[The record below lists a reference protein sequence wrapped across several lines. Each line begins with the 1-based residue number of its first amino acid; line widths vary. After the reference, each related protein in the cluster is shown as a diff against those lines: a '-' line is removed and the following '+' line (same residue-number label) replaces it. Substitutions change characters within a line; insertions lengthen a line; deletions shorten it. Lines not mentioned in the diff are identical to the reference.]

1 MPSDEQNSH
10 GTGQSLPKKQQVF
23 NAAQQNVGRP
33 RGMRGGKSVSEVVRL
48 LHANLDKKHAGAPP
62 VIPPVVRNRIA
73 AFEGPEV
80 GKIQKKL
87 EPKIT
92 QNMLKP
98 PMTPSRRAAIAARRV
113 TRATFAELK
122 NGFEED
128 GDGHLVRPEW
138 PDVKAR
144 KALFEPI
151 SGEINGQDN
160 VPGRKVP
167 RTPTRKSRRLTTGS
181 MSDDFARKNNE
192 EFTGALL
199 SVENT
204 LKSEAITYPSPFDD
218 VPAASDDMKETQDDN
233 VPTTPSKSK
242 STVARSAR
250 KPKNDESSKEPSDD
264 AITPPKIHAGA
275 EETMATPRTPT
286 RSAARGSARKPKRND
301 DMDQSTS
308 DEQKQLAAT
317 GSPSRRQDAV
327 DQLKKDEGE
336 SGCPPSPRPI
346 KTPTRASARIAAL
359 SSNGRSPRVNRGP
372 IPQPDFSQSQDAMQV
387 DSLPPRYPESA
398 GKRKR
403 SSQPTMEESDQAT
416 VFTEKASRAT
426 KRHRTLVLT
435 PLKEAP
441 WPPKVNQTRQNILVN
456 KEEESK
462 KTADL
467 WEDNVN
473 GNMEDDDSDEENV
486 CEENGN
492 EDMEDVDSDEE
503 NAGWLM
509 SIFLKTARGLGLR

>member
-10 GTGQSLPKKQQVF
+10 STGQSLPKKQQVF

-48 LHANLDKKHAGAPP
+48 LHSNLDQKYAVAPP

-73 AFEGPEV
+73 TYEGPEV
-80 GKIQKKL
+80 GKVQKKL

-92 QNMLKP
+92 RNMLKP

-128 GDGHLVRPEW
+128 SDGHLVRPEW

-160 VPGRKVP
+160 VPGRKAP

-181 MSDDFARKNNE
+181 MSDDFARKNNG

-204 LKSEAITYPSPFDD
+204 LKPGSITDPSPFDD
-218 VPAASDDMKETQDDN
+218 VSAASDDMKETQADD

-242 STVARSAR
+242 LTAARSAR
-250 KPKNDESSKEPSDD
+250 KPKNDGSPKEPSDD
-264 AITPPKIHAGA
+264 AITPPNVDAGT
-275 EETMATPRTPT
+275 EEMLSTQRTPT
-286 RSAARGSARKPKRND
+286 RSAARGSARKPKHNGN
-301 DMDQSTS
+301 MEQLAA
-308 DEQKQLAAT
+308 DEQKQLAST
-317 GSPSRRQDAV
+317 GSPPRCQDAV
-327 DQLKKDEGE
+327 DHLIKDEGE

-359 SSNGRSPRVNRGP
+359 TTTGRSPRVTRGP
-372 IPQPDFSQSQDAMQV
+372 IPQPDFSQSQDVMQV
-387 DSLPPRYPESA
+387 DSLPSRYPESA

-403 SSQPTMEESDQAT
+403 SSQSTMEEGDHAT
-416 VFTEKASRAT
+416 VFTEKPSRAT

-441 WPPKVNQTRQNILVN
+441 WPPKVDGPPQNSLAN
-456 KEEESK
+456 KMEESK

-467 WEDNVN
+467 WEEN
-473 GNMEDDDSDEENV
+473 GNENMEDVDSDEENV

-492 EDMEDVDSDEE
+492 GNMEDVDSDEE

-509 SIFLKTARGLGLR
+509 SVFLKTARGLGLR